1 MASFAWAC
9 YDFGYINL
17 TQIWLLEVGNGKML
31 NPSHDATSI
40 YHISICS
47 GPVCHCWASRPALGK
62 YTNTLW
68 STNTP
73 QIQFVFE
80 LNYFFQTM
88 ITLDHNLRFHFPR
101 WDLES
106 TDWCRSSCEVAN
118 TQIRFGT
125 QIHPKYSL
133 YLNWTIFSNDDNFGS
148 RGGKWTIISKIMKHI
163 PQTGFFAPS
172 ILFF

>member
-106 TDWCRSSCEVAN
+106 KDWCRSSCEVAN

-125 QIHPKYSL
+125 VYIYC
-133 YLNWTIFSNDDNFGS
+133 YCIMYYYFSNANFRP
-148 RGGKWTIISKIMKHI
+148 RGGKWTIIPKIMG
-163 PQTGFFAPS
+163 Q
-172 ILFF
+172 